1 MKKTITIATLLSVL
15 TLLLPHAARS
25 SDFPAMKLTFSMTEA
40 ENSIVGRGV
49 QAMKKYIEEKTG
61 GKVTLDA
68 YYSSSLVAQDMEIE
82 SIMKGTLD
90 MNSCWFDWLSPYM
103 DELNVLNVPYLFK
116 DWNHME
122 RYFESAD
129 AKSLVDRMAGELGIR
144 VFLPVYYKGA
154 RAINLTED
162 IKVTKRADLGG
173 VKIRMPNSEA
183 WQFMGEALGAN
194 PVPLGINEL
203 YMALQ
208 TGSVN
213 GQDNGFSTTKAFS
226 FQEVTK
232 SVTVTGHMIGAGFI
246 AIGEKQWQAMT
257 PELRRVV
264 AEGVAHACDV
274 ITRTAHDEEMNDAK
288 MFEQAGLKVY
298 WLNSDELSSY
308 RTEVL
313 DYYLGNPKMTAN
325 LDKTLYERISAMAE

>member
-1 MKKTITIATLLSVL
+1 MKTKL
-15 TLLLPHAARS
+15 TLWLAAAFLMVGVAS
-25 SDFPAMKLTFSMTEA
+25 TLAAGDFPEMKLTFSMTEA
-40 ENSIVGRGV
+40 EGGIVGQGIR
-49 QAMKKYIEEKTG
+49 AMKDYIEKETG
-61 GKVTLDA
+61 GKVTVDA

-103 DELNVLNVPYLFK
+103 DELNVLNVPYLFQ
-116 DWNHME
+116 DWNHMQT
-122 RYFESAD
+122 YFSSPEAAD
-129 AKSLVDRMAGELGIR
+129 LTDRIADELGFR
-144 VFLPVYYKGA
+144 VFLPVYYKGV

-162 IKVTKRADLGG
+162 RKVTHRADLNGI
-173 VKIRMPNSEA
+173 KIRMPNSEA

-226 FQEVTK
+226 FHEVTK

-246 AIGEKQWQAMT
+246 SLNEKKWQAMP
-257 PELRRVV
+257 PELQKVIRDGIRH
-264 AEGVAHACDV
+264 GCDT
-274 ITRTAHDEEMNDAK
+274 ITRISLDEEAKDAAL
-288 MFEQAGLKVY
+288 FESAGLKVY
-298 WLNSDELSSY
+298 RLSQDELSAY
-308 RTEVL
+308 RQEVL
-313 DYYLGNPKMTAN
+313 DYYLGNERMTAN
-325 LDKTLYERISAMAE
+325 LDKDLYDKIAALAE